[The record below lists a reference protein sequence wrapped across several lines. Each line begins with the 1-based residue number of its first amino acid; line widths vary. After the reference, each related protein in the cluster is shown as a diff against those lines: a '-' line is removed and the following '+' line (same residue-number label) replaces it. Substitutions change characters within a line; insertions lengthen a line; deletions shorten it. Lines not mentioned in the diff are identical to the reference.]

1 MDHILPFSYSS
12 AEIARAHLA
21 VQLLFTVIALQIMIF
36 GLSSMAH
43 ILCSWVQ
50 DLGIGM
56 LFR

>member
-43 ILCSWVQ
+43 ILCS
-50 DLGIGM
+50 
-56 LFR
+56 